1 MSGIKY
7 EVLAGD
13 DLISALRGGRTGDL
27 LDDAAYAAAD
37 EIESLRSRLSEAD
50 ELHAKQLA
58 ETIERLNDD
67 YRSRLAEAELSRDSW
82 KREAELNQAAADEC
96 ASYAARAT
104 EAEALLRDIYSYAED
119 QGMETLMDMIDSADS
134 ADAAQIVT
142 ISEHLDESVNHG
154 WVIEGAWSHV
164 QTPDYWVGSSAWSQ
178 DHNRAL
184 RFARKQDAEQ
194 AAAMM
199 LDGIR
204 VRFCEHAWTARE

>member
-1 MSGIKY
+1 MNAFKNDLHDLVARHVAAARGDNNRMLTQ
-7 EVLAGD
+7 LAASEARLAD
-13 DLISALRGGRTGDL
+13 TEAQLERESALLTEAKRQNADL
-27 LDDAAYAAAD
+27 MAIIDKRDEALGFIPLDKGMDMQ
-37 EIESLRSRLSEAD
+37 D
-50 ELHAKQLA
+50 EL
-58 ETIERLNDD
+58 
-67 YRSRLAEAELSRDSW
+67 
-82 KREAELNQAAADEC
+82 REVK
-96 ASYAARAT
+96 AR
-104 EAEALLRDIYSYAED
+104 LLRDIYSYAED

>member
-1 MSGIKY
+1 MSDIVERLREYRRADPYRK
-7 EVLAGD
+7 
-13 DLISALRGGRTGDL
+13 SALM
-27 LDDAAYAAAD
+27 AAEAAD
-37 EIESLRSRLSEAD
+37 EIESLHSRLVIESKAREALLR
-50 ELHAKQLA
+50 ENESL
-58 ETIERLNDD
+58 
-67 YRSRLAEAELSRDSW
+67 RSRLAEEARRHTEQTVELVNLAEGRRVRL
-82 KREAELNQAAADEC
+82 A
-96 ASYAARAT
+96 

>member
-1 MSGIKY
+1 MTAPWHLTAARID
-7 EVLAGD
+7 AAWD
-13 DLISALRGGRTGDL
+13 DLAAENAALK
-27 LDDAAYAAAD
+27 
-37 EIESLRSRLSEAD
+37 I
-50 ELHAKQLA
+50 
-58 ETIERLNDD
+58 
-67 YRSRLAEAELSRDSW
+67 RLAEAER
-82 KREAELNQAAADEC
+82 
-96 ASYAARAT
+96 
-104 EAEALLRDIYSYAED
+104 LLRDIYSYAED

>member
-1 MSGIKY
+1 MSDTY
-7 EVLAGD
+7 EATALFLRQRVLILQA
-13 DLISALRGGRTGDL
+13 
-27 LDDAAYAAAD
+27 
-37 EIESLRSRLSEAD
+37 
-50 ELHAKQLA
+50 
-58 ETIERLNDD
+58 
-67 YRSRLAEAELSRDSW
+67 RLAEAE
-82 KREAELNQAAADEC
+82 
-96 ASYAARAT
+96 T
-104 EAEALLRDIYSYAED
+104 LLRDIYSYAED